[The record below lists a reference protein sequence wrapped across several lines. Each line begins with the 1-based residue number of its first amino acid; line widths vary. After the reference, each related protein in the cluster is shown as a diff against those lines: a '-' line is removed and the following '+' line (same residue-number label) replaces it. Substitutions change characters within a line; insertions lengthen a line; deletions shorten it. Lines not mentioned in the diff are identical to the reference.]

1 MSKNNKIVTINNIN
15 TKFLNRNARYE
26 IDKKGPAPTLRKMG
40 KESTSSYNLLS
51 AEEMRER
58 LPLSKILGKRNQ
70 KY

>member
-1 MSKNNKIVTINNIN
+1 MSKKKKIVTINNIN
-15 TKFLNRNARYE
+15 TKFLNRTARYE
-26 IDKKGPAPTLRKMG
+26 IDKKGPAPTLRKIE

-58 LPLSKILGKRNQ
+58 LPLSKIVGKRNQ